1 MVYKFTCLCD
11 TNLTYIG
18 KTKRH
23 LVVRKSEHLEFE
35 SEEPKSEIIKEH
47 LKKCLVC
54 RGASIDNFE
63 IIKKCKSDFDTKVNE
78 ALFIRK
84 ENPSL
89 N

>member
-1 MVYKFTCLCD
+1 M
-11 TNLTYIG
+11 
-18 KTKRH
+18 
-23 LVVRKSEHLEFE
+23 
-35 SEEPKSEIIKEH
+35 
-47 LKKCLVC
+47 C

-89 N
+89 NKNLFNSGSLYTLKVYS